1 MLQGWGLRFKGR
13 DGPTLGGRFEV
24 RRGHW
29 GHTDVIPLH
38 RVLRGRVWKRKKKYV
53 LTKNQE
59 LMELESFPLKK
70 FQRKIK
76 NKCSRY
82 WHFLISQAYMEAES
96 DGKNQSCK
104 KEQDTD
110 VVTPINTE
118 LDFMKPSFFVPDF
131 AVDIKVWVCSKFRLS
146 NPKTFVFAFSLFF
159 FARDC
164 RLKLVFFLP
173 IYMYKERHSLDQMFY
188 QRQHKGVNIILLI

>member
-1 MLQGWGLRFKGR
+1 MSFHFIVFSGGESDKEKNKIRFKEKSGTN
-13 DGPTLGGRFEV
+13 GIFAFKN
-24 RRGHW
+24 
-29 GHTDVIPLH
+29 IS
-38 RVLRGRVWKRKKKYV
+38 KKD
-53 LTKNQE
+53 QE
-59 LMELESFPLKK
+59 LMF
-70 FQRKIK
+70 KILT
-76 NKCSRY
+76 
-82 WHFLISQAYMEAES
+82 FLISQTYMEAES

-110 VVTPINTE
+110 VVTPTNTE
-118 LDFMKPSFFVPDF
+118 LDWMKPSSFVPDF

-173 IYMYKERHSLDQMFY
+173 IYMYKERHS
-188 QRQHKGVNIILLI
+188 

>member
-1 MLQGWGLRFKGR
+1 MSFHFIVFS
-13 DGPTLGGRFEV
+13 GGESDKEKN
-24 RRGHW
+24 
-29 GHTDVIPLH
+29 TN
-38 RVLRGRVWKRKKKYV
+38 V

-59 LMELESFPLKK
+59 QMELESLPLKK
-70 FQRKIK
+70 FHRKIK
-76 NKCSRY
+76 NKWSRY
-82 WHFLISQAYMEAES
+82 GHFLISQAYMEAES
-96 DGKNQSCK
+96 DSKNQSCK

-118 LDFMKPSFFVPDF
+118 LDFMKPSSFVPDF